1 VHLQSHARASLGK
14 RILSLFV
21 ELPDLSSK
29 TAGLG
34 GTLARGSEARPARL
48 LPVLRRLLRIAL
60 ATGSPMCAAPRPHR
74 STRTISRRRP
84 RRTRSTSRLRSR
96 SGATSPGAVRSGDS
110 ILAQGAAAS
119 PPVE

>member
-1 VHLQSHARASLGK
+1 MHLQSHARASLGK

-60 ATGSPMCAAPRPHR
+60 ATPEPDVRGPARPQTVADEQVAA
-74 STRTISRRRP
+74 
-84 RRTRSTSRLRSR
+84 
-96 SGATSPGAVRSGDS
+96 
-110 ILAQGAAAS
+110 
-119 PPVE
+119 